1 MPFKKHSRQYDVVVY
16 GATGYTGLM
25 TAEFI
30 ASHFPTDTRWAV
42 AGRSAKKLEDVVKT
56 CQALNPDRK
65 PPQVEVCNLDDTG
78 LAALAKKTFVLI
90 ATVGP
95 YAKYGEHAFKA
106 CAEAGTHY
114 LDCTGEA
121 VWHAA
126 MIKKYNEI
134 AKASGARM
142 FPQCGVESAPS
153 DLVTFALASTIKSEL
168 SASVGDVVVSLH
180 EIHSAPSGGTL
191 ATVINLF
198 ETFSFKEVAESHK
211 PYALSP
217 IPNPKQTPRPSIQS
231 ILTGAYNVPNLGLQT
246 TSLTAGTDAAVV
258 HRTWGLLQQEQA
270 LREHA
275 YGPNFTYREFMKTRN
290 FLTAM
295 FMHYSL
301 VISGALLAF
310 CSPFRNLVR
319 RFVFQPGQG
328 PTREDAANDYL
339 EFRGVGT
346 PDGQQG
352 AGKQALT
359 RLWFQGSMYL
369 LTAVFLSEAA
379 RTLLEDDLEF
389 GGGIYTPAC
398 LGEDYI
404 DRLED
409 HGLKIETKII
419 DI

>member
-1 MPFKKHSRQYDVVVY
+1 M
-16 GATGYTGLM
+16 
-25 TAEFI
+25 
-30 ASHFPTDTRWAV
+30 
-42 AGRSAKKLEDVVKT
+42 
-56 CQALNPDRK
+56 
-65 PPQVEVCNLDDTG
+65 
-78 LAALAKKTFVLI
+78 
-90 ATVGP
+90 
-95 YAKYGEHAFKA
+95 
-106 CAEAGTHY
+106 
-114 LDCTGEA
+114 
-121 VWHAA
+121 
-126 MIKKYNEI
+126 
-134 AKASGARM
+134 
-142 FPQCGVESAPS
+142 
-153 DLVTFALASTIKSEL
+153 
-168 SASVGDVVVSLH
+168 
-180 EIHSAPSGGTL
+180 
-191 ATVINLF
+191 
-198 ETFSFKEVAESHK
+198 AESHK

-369 LTAVFLSEAA
+369 REYLKPKLLASGFELT
-379 RTLLEDDLEF
+379 
-389 GGGIYTPAC
+389 
-398 LGEDYI
+398 
-404 DRLED
+404 
-409 HGLKIETKII
+409 
-419 DI
+419 